1 MDLFLKR
8 DEEIPQG
15 KMFNPNLQKNKPYD
29 MHFINKNM
37 SYMTDHAGPRRY
49 KCNPVFQI
57 GARGIFNLVLKLHN
71 PMENCGT

>member
-15 KMFNPNLQKNKPYD
+15 KMFNPNLQKNKSYD

-37 SYMTDHAGPRRY
+37 SYTIITFIKSIKFMLYDL
-49 KCNPVFQI
+49 FS
-57 GARGIFNLVLKLHN
+57 L
-71 PMENCGT
+71 